1 MDFFLIDW
9 SGAQHELYSQILKP
23 PPTLIHTHTHTHQ
36 FLHRDSS
43 SPVAKLPP
51 LTQSAPNRKYGGRSL
66 YNYRQSQ
73 RVQGIVSGMV

>member
-1 MDFFLIDW
+1 M
-9 SGAQHELYSQILKP
+9 SVTELYQLNDWNKFP
-23 PPTLIHTHTHTHQ
+23 PPIEAPSYPHTRTHTHQ

-43 SPVAKLPP
+43 SPAAKLPP
-51 LTQSAPNRKYGGRSL
+51 LTQPAPNKKYGGRSL

>member
-1 MDFFLIDW
+1 MSVTKLYQIKDW
-9 SGAQHELYSQILKP
+9 NKFP
-23 PPTLIHTHTHTHQ
+23 PPTLIHAHTHQ
-36 FLHRDSS
+36 IFYRDSS

-51 LTQSAPNRKYGGRSL
+51 LTQPAPNRKYGGRSL